1 MKQPSR
7 DKSLGHD
14 HSVPSSAMLKA
25 KVNKLDV
32 LLITVFEV
40 TVVYLRLLLY
50 DLRKTEVSSQRNQRI
65 RRQTH
70 QLAANQSG
78 ITAIHAERVCM
89 NINFGAGAF

>member
-1 MKQPSR
+1 
-7 DKSLGHD
+7 
-14 HSVPSSAMLKA
+14 MLKA

-50 DLRKTEVSSQRNQRI
+50 DLRKKAEVSSQRNQRI

-89 NINFGAGAF
+89 NINLGAGAF